1 MFGSRVR
8 DAPNTIVWRHP
19 HSPIPAS
26 PIPTLGWGKEHLNF
40 SVFTSSSICSSW
52 SFVPCPQL
60 VLPEELTPY
69 PSPRLPPQ
77 WWSPPTPLVYE
88 WFRFKDCP
96 ANSKSVFLGLDL
108 ASETFYT
115 LVSWFV
121 PFLKLCQPVFCSR
134 NTYFYYCP
142 IFESVQAA
150 PPCGMYFPIP
160 M

>member
-1 MFGSRVR
+1 MPSTGPSGRA
-8 DAPNTIVWRHP
+8 D
-19 HSPIPAS
+19 PIP
-26 PIPTLGWGKEHLNF
+26 IT
-40 SVFTSSSICSSW
+40 T
-52 SFVPCPQL
+52 
-60 VLPEELTPY
+60 T
-69 PSPRLPPQ
+69 PSPMVVTPP
-77 WWSPPTPLVYE
+77 PLVYE
-88 WFRFKDCP
+88 WFHFKDCP
-96 ANSKSVFLGLDL
+96 AISKSVFLGLDL

-115 LVSWFV
+115 SVSWFV